1 MRTTLSSFTL
11 DLFTTKFFKNE
22 PMASRRRT
30 IRFWKK
36 VFRLFILNVI
46 ISFAVYFAM
55 DYSSAIEHL
64 KKDSMEL
71 VLIIAGLSF
80 GAAFVITSWYRT
92 DAQLRQW

>member
-1 MRTTLSSFTL
+1 
-11 DLFTTKFFKNE
+11 
-22 PMASRRRT
+22 MASRRRT
-30 IRFWKK
+30 NRFWKK

>member
-1 MRTTLSSFTL
+1 MKTTLISFTL
-11 DLFTTKFFKNE
+11 DLFTTNFLKNK
-22 PMASRRRT
+22 PMASRRRSN
-30 IRFWKK
+30 RFWKK
-36 VFRLFILNVI
+36 VFRLFLLNVM

-71 VLIIAGLSF
+71 ILIIAGLSLV
-80 GAAFVITSWYRT
+80 AAFVITSWFRT